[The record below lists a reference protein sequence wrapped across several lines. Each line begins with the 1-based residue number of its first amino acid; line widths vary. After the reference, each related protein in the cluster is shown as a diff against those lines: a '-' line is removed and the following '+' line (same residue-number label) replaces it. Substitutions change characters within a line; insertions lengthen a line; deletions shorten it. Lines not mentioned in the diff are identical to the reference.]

1 MANEQLSL
9 DLPEPKK
16 KRGRKRKINYGKGQV
31 GFAVKSGDMKIKEK
45 GSGKGKS
52 ARRGRFVVSGRD
64 ALKYISKEKI
74 DRFNAINKNAPKQME
89 FKGRG
94 FDKPNDFDKYT
105 AAQKAKY
112 KAKEKKIKEAAVKA
126 ANTVNKM
133 RRSAATMAGTTVRN
147 VAGSTLNSI
156 LSKANKKVP
165 LSNLRK
171 LMSISAPMLV
181 TELFAPR
188 TLGPKKKPGIMENIT
203 EKDIKNYLKGDGK
216 ITKVDTKPKKS
227 ETPKVIKKVTESKK
241 ETKPERKI
249 DHSSDY
255 SRARMNM
262 RATGKTDGM
271 AKAKRPSYFQDID
284 AKAKPKKK
292 EKNNIVKTRSG
303 GKVRTRSGFL
313 RTGR

>member
-16 KRGRKRKINYGKGQV
+16 KRGRKRRINYGKGQV
-31 GFAVKSGDMKIKEK
+31 GFGVKSGDMKIKEK
-45 GSGKGKS
+45 GSGIGKS
-52 ARRGRFVVSGRD
+52 ARRGKFVVSGRD
-64 ALKYISKEKI
+64 ALKYIPKEKI

-94 FDKPNDFDKYT
+94 FDKPKDFDKYT
-105 AAQKAKY
+105 AAQKARY
-112 KAKEKKIKEAAVKA
+112 KAREKKIKEAAMKA
-126 ANTVNKM
+126 ANTVGKM

-147 VAGSTLNSI
+147 VAGSTLSRI

-165 LSNLRK
+165 LTNLRK
-171 LMSISAPMLV
+171 LMSISAPVLV
-181 TELFAPR
+181 TEIFAPR
-188 TLGPKKKPGIMENIT
+188 TLGPKKSKSIMENIT
-203 EKDIKNYLKGDGK
+203 KKDIENYLKGEGK
-216 ITKVDTKPKKS
+216 IKKVDVKPKPKPKKKT
-227 ETPKVIKKVTESKK
+227 EPKKEVKVI
-241 ETKPERKI
+241 KPERKI

-271 AKAKRPSYFQDID
+271 AIAKRPSYFQNID

-292 EKNNIVKTRSG
+292 EKNNIVKTGSG
-303 GKVRTRSGFL
+303 GRVRTRSGFT

>member
-64 ALKYISKEKI
+64 ALKYIPKEKI

-94 FDKPNDFDKYT
+94 FDKPKDFDKYT

-112 KAKEKKIKEAAVKA
+112 KAREKKIKAAAVKA
-126 ANTVNKM
+126 ANTVGKM

-156 LSKANKKVP
+156 LSKANKRVP

-203 EKDIKNYLKGDGK
+203 KKDIENYLKGEGK
-216 ITKVDTKPKKS
+216 ITKVDIKPEKDEKKIVKPKK
-227 ETPKVIKKVTESKK
+227 EVKA
-241 ETKPERKI
+241 TKPERKI

-262 RATGKTDGM
+262 RATGKTDSM

>member
-64 ALKYISKEKI
+64 ALKYIPKEKI

-94 FDKPNDFDKYT
+94 FDKPKDFDSYT

-112 KAKEKKIKEAAVKA
+112 KAKEKKIKAAAVKA

-181 TELFAPR
+181 TELFAPK

-216 ITKVDTKPKKS
+216 ITKVDIKPKKD
-227 ETPKVIKKVTESKK
+227 ETPNVIKKVPKPKK

-292 EKNNIVKTRSG
+292 EKDNIVKTRSG